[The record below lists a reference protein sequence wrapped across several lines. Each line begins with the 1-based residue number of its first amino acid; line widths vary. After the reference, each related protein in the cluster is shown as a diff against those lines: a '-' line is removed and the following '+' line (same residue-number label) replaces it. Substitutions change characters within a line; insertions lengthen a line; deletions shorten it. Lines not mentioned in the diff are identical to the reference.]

1 MPVKAGPD
9 MFTISVN
16 IGICTYPVHADTPEE
31 LLERVQVALRYAKRQ
46 DGMVT
51 YNATRPSSC
60 GCWKPGWGTGRW
72 RSGISPSWT
81 SARAGLRRPKPCSA

>member
-1 MPVKAGPD
+1 

-51 YNATRPSSC
+51 YNAALMRLLRDEAVILRLLETRLGDGTLEVWYQPLMDLR
-60 GCWKPGWGTGRW
+60 TGRF
-72 RSGISPSWT
+72 T
-81 SARAGLRRPKPCSA
+81 AAEACSA